1 MSGHKVSNITVKA
14 LLLTISIFLL
24 AACKSPLEKS
34 ILEPLTSKELDRVAG
49 EDNSFLAT
57 YSIVEEKSNYIHT
70 LQDSSRWKHL
80 TYARLHSYLKTIESA
95 ELNSPLF
102 AQLREKWEQMYSSY
116 NTQVDTILRQ
126 WRQYLE
132 TNTPDSLLII
142 SFEGIETEKI
152 RNLNKQIDT
161 LVKARIKYKSLSFPV
176 DSFKMAYCFAPF
188 NDSSATNNVVYK
200 KRIKDSTTVK
210 VFPVLIPELKKRLSS
225 KDTALK
231 FQYEIF
237 AVYAN
242 GKCYNYDSLK
252 QDLPK
257 SVMQLI
263 NAEESSKESQFFDER
278 YFREKIIRDLIDPA
292 FISQSAYI
300 KINAEDFYKE
310 IDSLAHNYTNLH

>member
-1 MSGHKVSNITVKA
+1 MFGLKVSDMKVKFVLPLLSI
-14 LLLTISIFLL
+14 LLLSGCTR
-24 AACKSPLEKS
+24 PMEKS
-34 ILEPLTSKELDRVAG
+34 VLEQLTSKELDRVAG
-49 EDNSFLAT
+49 KDISFLAT

-70 LQDSSRWKHL
+70 PQDSSRWEPI
-80 TYARLHSYLKTIESA
+80 TYNRLHSYLKTIESA

-102 AQLREKWEQMYSSY
+102 AKLRDKWEQMYSRY
-116 NTQVDTILRQ
+116 NIQVDTILRQ
-126 WRQYLE
+126 WKQYLN
-132 TNTPDSLLII
+132 TNGPDSLLKI
-142 SFEGIETEKI
+142 SFEGIEMEKI
-152 RNLNKQIDT
+152 RNINKQIDT

-176 DSFKMAYCFAPF
+176 DSFKMAYCFAPYD
-188 NDSSATNNVVYK
+188 DSSSINNVTYK
-200 KRIKDSTTVK
+200 RRVKDSTTVK
-210 VFPVLIPELKKRLSS
+210 VFPVLIPELKKRLAS

-257 SVMQLI
+257 SVLQFI
-263 NAEESSKESQFFDER
+263 NAEESSKDSQFFDEL
-278 YFREKIIRDLIDPA
+278 YFREKIIREIVDPA

-310 IDSLAHNYTNLH
+310 IDSLVYNYTNLH